1 MRPTTSLAII
11 WRFSSDSN
19 LHLRPP
25 VLNAI
30 CVTFAIRYFA
40 GLDLSSLASR
50 LSNEIGQRSGSL
62 FVSEVTVVTFN
73 PTRAVIRDLRPN
85 SGADIINLLNFAG
98 CRGHHAGPVKALI
111 FSGGFAQMKY
121 ATTLVLTCLLTMAA
135 AMA

>member
-40 GLDLSSLASR
+40 GLGLSSLASR
-50 LSNEIGQRSGSL
+50 ISNEIGQRSGSL
-62 FVSEVTVVTFN
+62 VVSEETVVTFN
-73 PTRAVIRDLRPN
+73 PTRAVIRDMRPN
-85 SGADIINLLNFAG
+85 SWADIINLLNFAG
-98 CRGHHAGPVKALI
+98 CRGHPRGACESTHLLRGICTDETLDHARAD
-111 FSGGFAQMKY
+111 
-121 ATTLVLTCLLTMAA
+121 LLTHN
-135 AMA
+135 